1 MKNRRAE
8 LRSIVLHARSLG
20 SDARQK
26 GDTIYIGGR
35 QYDSKS
41 IDSLPQEFSLE
52 ASRTKKVGQNTIG
65 FYSGFSPLSNFH
77 RCSFVFNNVTY
88 QGRSLAQ
95 IRGGAVPP
103 EQVPGGNFSVTF
115 GDN

>member
-1 MKNRRAE
+1 MTIRTDGSEKGYLLLTGTRKVQ
-8 LRSIVLHARSLG
+8 SIIVWLEGLH
-20 SDARQK
+20 
-26 GDTIYIGGR
+26 
-35 QYDSKS
+35 
-41 IDSLPQEFSLE
+41 F
-52 ASRTKKVGQNTIG
+52 
-65 FYSGFSPLSNFH
+65 
-77 RCSFVFNNVTY
+77 